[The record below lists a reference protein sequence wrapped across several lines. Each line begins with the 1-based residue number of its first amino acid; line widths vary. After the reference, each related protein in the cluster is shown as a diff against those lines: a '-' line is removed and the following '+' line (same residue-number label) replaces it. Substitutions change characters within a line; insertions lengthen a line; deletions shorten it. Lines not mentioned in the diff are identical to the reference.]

1 MFKVVIDRWHG
12 VVRSDFIVRHITNLT
27 IMAVSAEHIRTLH
40 KYEKTLLSVLE
51 RQMSRYAWV
60 PLEQLITSTGFAESE
75 VNYRLARLIEWGMV
89 RFNPVPYDGYALVF
103 GGYDTLALASLT
115 RKGTISALGVQLGEG
130 KESVVYEALGLG
142 PVAIKFHRV
151 GGRSFNSARVN
162 REYMAEGHC
171 PWLIASKLSAER
183 EYKALVALHPKVSVP
198 LPIAQN
204 RHTVVMALIHGAN
217 LNRCRL
223 EAPAAVLDEILANVH
238 VAYRAG
244 FIHADLSEYNILM
257 EDGKCVLI
265 DWPLWI
271 ETSHPNAESTLN
283 RDIDNILTYFKR
295 KYQLTYDRGDAIQC
309 VTG

>member
-1 MFKVVIDRWHG
+1 M
-12 VVRSDFIVRHITNLT
+12 VVRSDFIVRDITTLT

-40 KYEKTLLSVLE
+40 KYEKTILSVLE

-142 PVAIKFHRV
+142 PVAIKFHRI

-162 REYMAEGHC
+162 REYMVDGHC
-171 PWLIASKLSAER
+171 PWLVASKLSAER

-204 RHTVVMALIHGAN
+204 RHTVVMSLIQGAN
-217 LNRCRL
+217 LNRCIL
-223 EAPAAVLDEILANVH
+223 EAPAVVLDEILENVR
-238 VAYRAG
+238 VAYKEG
-244 FIHADLSEYNILM
+244 MIHADLSEYNILM
-257 EDGKCVLI
+257 EDGKCVII
-265 DWPLWI
+265 DWPQWI
-271 ETSHPNAESTLN
+271 ETAHPNAEVTLH
-283 RDIDNILTYFKR
+283 RDLDNILTYFKR
-295 KYQLTYDRGDAIQC
+295 KYQLKYDREDAIQC